1 MNCWAVI
8 PAAGVGQRMAAD
20 VPKQYLPL
28 AGRTVIDWT
37 VSKLLEVPSV
47 QGIMV
52 ALGKDDPYWQYTEY
66 ATHPAVVR
74 VNGGEQRCDSVLNA
88 LEELSNKTSHEC
100 WVLVHDAARPCV
112 SAQDIN
118 RLMDMVEEQQL
129 VGGLLGMP
137 VRDTMKRADN
147 LNQISTTVDRD
158 GLWHAFTPQM
168 FRLGELRAALSQA
181 LAAGVQ
187 ITDEASAME
196 WAGHQPLMV
205 EGRGDN
211 IKITRPADLE
221 LAEFYLRSLAPG
233 D

>member
-1 MNCWAVI
+1 MKCWGVI
-8 PAAGVGQRMAAD
+8 PAAGVGQRMAAQ

-37 VSKLLEVPSV
+37 VSKLLEVPEL

-52 ALGKDDPYWQYTEY
+52 VLGPNDPYWRHTEY
-66 ATHPAVVR
+66 AAHPTISR
-74 VNGGEQRCDSVLNA
+74 VDGGEQRCDSVLNA
-88 LEELSNKTSHEC
+88 LNALSHKASSDC

-112 SAQDIN
+112 RTQDID
-118 RLMDMVEEQQL
+118 RLISL
-129 VGGLLGMP
+129 VVKKHFIGGLLGMP
-137 VRDTMKRADN
+137 VRDTMKRTDD
-147 LNQISTTVDRD
+147 LNQVIETVERE

-168 FRLGELRAALSQA
+168 FRLGELRTALNQA
-181 LAAGVQ
+181 LAAGID

-196 WAGHQPLMV
+196 WAGHKPLMV

-221 LAEFYLRSLAPG
+221 LAEFYLRSAVSG

>member
-1 MNCWAVI
+1 MKCWAVI

-20 VPKQYLPL
+20 LPKQYLPL
-28 AGRTVIDWT
+28 AGRSVIEWT
-37 VSKLLEVPSV
+37 VSKLLEIPDL
-47 QGIMV
+47 QGITV
-52 ALGKDDPYWQYTEY
+52 ALGPDDTHWQHTDY
-66 ATHPAVVR
+66 ALHPSVSR
-74 VNGGEQRCDSVLNA
+74 VDGGKQRCDSVLNA
-88 LEELSNKTSHEC
+88 LNALTDLATPDS

-112 SAQDIN
+112 SIQDIS
-118 RLMDMVEEQQL
+118 RLIRMVNEQQS

-137 VRDTMKRADN
+137 VRDTMKRTDD
-147 LNQISTTVDRD
+147 LNRVIETVERE

-168 FRLGELRAALSQA
+168 FRLGELRTALNQA
-181 LAAGVQ
+181 LAAGID

-196 WAGHQPLMV
+196 WAGHKPLMV

-221 LAEFYLRSLAPG
+221 LAEFYLRSAVSG